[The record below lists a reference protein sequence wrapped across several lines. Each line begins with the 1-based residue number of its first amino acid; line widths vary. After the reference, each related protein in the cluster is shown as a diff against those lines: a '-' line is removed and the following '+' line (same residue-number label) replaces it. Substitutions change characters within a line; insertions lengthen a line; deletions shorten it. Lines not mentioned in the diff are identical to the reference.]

1 MQGKTTHSTR
11 FATITNM
18 KKLDFS
24 QPLMVLAPL
33 AGYTDLPFRS
43 VVKKFGA
50 DLTISEMISS
60 NALVYNSSKTYKMLE
75 KSENEDPY
83 FVQIAGNKAEL
94 VRDAVEILNDIEGID
109 GIDLNCGCPAP
120 KVFNHGSGSNLLGD
134 LKKLETILS
143 TVKQYNK
150 KAYTS
155 AKVRIGV
162 NEKIPVEIAK
172 AVEACG
178 VDFISVHGRTR
189 AGQYKAPVDYDA
201 IRMIKEAVSIP
212 VIANGDIKDY
222 KKSQEVLNYTK
233 ADGVMIGRGAIG
245 KPWIFHQI
253 KHGLDDDAISNQLK
267 KEIILEHYDATLKFH
282 GEHGA
287 IMFRKLLHSYSK
299 GYTGATEFRDII
311 NRISDIQVM
320 RDMIESFF

>member
-1 MQGKTTHSTR
+1 M
-11 FATITNM
+11 N
-18 KKLDFS
+18 KLDFS

-33 AGYTDLPFRS
+33 AGYTDLPFRA

-60 NALVYNSSKTYKMLE
+60 NALVYNSKKTYKMIE
-75 KSENEDPY
+75 KSPSEDPY

-94 VRDAVEILNDIEGID
+94 VRDAVEILNDIDGID

-134 LKKLETILS
+134 LKKLEEILS
-143 TVKQYNK
+143 TVKKYNK
-150 KAYTS
+150 KIYTS

-162 NEKIPVEIAK
+162 NEKIPVDIAK

-189 AGQYKAPVDYDA
+189 AGKYKAPVDYDA
-201 IRMIKEAVSIP
+201 IKAIKDAVSIP

-222 KKSQEVLNYTK
+222 AKAKEVLAHTN

-245 KPWIFHQI
+245 KPWVFYQL
-253 KHGLDDDAISNQLK
+253 KHGVEDISEDIK
-267 KEIILEHYDATLKFH
+267 KAIILKHYDEVLKFH
-282 GEHGA
+282 GIHGA
-287 IMFRKLLHSYSK
+287 VMFRKLLHSYSK
-299 GYTGATEFRDII
+299 GYAGAAEFRDII
-311 NRISDIQVM
+311 NTVKEPDIM
-320 RDMIESFF
+320 RDTIESFFTSNTLQN

>member
-1 MQGKTTHSTR
+1 MT
-11 FATITNM
+11 
-18 KKLDFS
+18 KKIDFS

-50 DLTISEMISS
+50 DITISEMISS
-60 NALVYNSSKTYKMLE
+60 NALVYKSEKTFKMIE
-75 KSENEDPY
+75 KSPSEDPY
-83 FVQIAGNKAEL
+83 IVQIAGNSPEL
-94 VRDAVEILNDIEGID
+94 VRDAVLMLNDIDGID

-120 KVFNHGSGSNLLGD
+120 KVFSHGSGSNLLGD

-143 TVKQYNK
+143 TVKKYSTKQ
-150 KAYTS
+150 YTS

-162 NEKIPVEIAK
+162 NDKIPVEIAK

-178 VDFISVHGRTR
+178 VDFVSVHGRTR
-189 AGQYKAPVDYDA
+189 AGKYKAPVDYDA
-201 IRMIKEAVSIP
+201 IKAMKEAVSIP

-222 KKSQEVLNYTK
+222 DKAREVLEYTK

-245 KPWIFHQI
+245 KPWIFHQLKQNI
-253 KHGLDDDAISNQLK
+253 EDKDISQNLK
-267 KEIILEHYDATLKFH
+267 KEIILEHFDATLNFH
-282 GEHGA
+282 GEHGTV
-287 IMFRKLLHSYSK
+287 MFRKLLHSYSK
-299 GYTGATEFRDII
+299 GYTGANEFRDLI
-311 NRISDIQVM
+311 NKISDQKVM